1 MDGSSGSGVGRL
13 TTTARRDPR
22 QVDVQALDQ
31 QLAEGGWRMHVSASM
46 DVTEWTT
53 DPAEHGPVADQRNE
67 ALRSAG
73 AGPAQTSPTAA
84 EPQAGRVEVTAAG
97 EDEGDHPAI
106 LRWIVQR
113 CQ

>member
-1 MDGSSGSGVGRL
+1 M
-13 TTTARRDPR
+13 
-22 QVDVQALDQ
+22 QALDQ
-31 QLAEGGWRMHVSASM
+31 ASAGRGCGVHASASM